1 MSDEK
6 NVEITEGKKE
16 LLIRLT
22 KEEGEF
28 FILMSACTRA
38 PYVECDPETF
48 DDEVMI
54 YFDEQSAKAKTEEL
68 AQKKIPTTVLKLASK
83 QMLLFFT
90 TLYTMGVNA
99 LHLSF
104 NGEETTMQIQEIVKK
119 RDQKEAP
126 DGSVW
131 VENPQ
136 LHLTAV
142 YFAQEL
148 RRPAEEDTKEHLKEL
163 QEEML
168 ADFRKSSL
176 IFAIQK
182 DTNATPMIKLK
193 DGEKYQPVFT
203 DVLEFR
209 KFCQDDSFRPVIV
222 KAEQLP
228 KVLDKDAEGVIL
240 NMLGVNLPLQITRP
254 IPVMNAV
261 PANDP
266 AVLAKAAADAAATA
280 IREANAEKSEKKDDE
295 EEK

>member
-1 MSDEK
+1 MTVDNSFTMK
-6 NVEITEGKKE
+6 KFQSMEIIYVTFSQ
-16 LLIRLT
+16 IT
-22 KEEGEF
+22 K
-28 FILMSACTRA
+28 L

-148 RRPAEEDTKEHLKEL
+148 RRPAGGYEGAPQRASGGDARRLP
-163 QEEML
+163 QEQSDLCNSEGY
-168 ADFRKSSL
+168 KCNS
-176 IFAIQK
+176 
-182 DTNATPMIKLK
+182 
-193 DGEKYQPVFT
+193 
-203 DVLEFR
+203 
-209 KFCQDDSFRPVIV
+209 DD
-222 KAEQLP
+222 
-228 KVLDKDAEGVIL
+228 
-240 NMLGVNLPLQITRP
+240 
-254 IPVMNAV
+254 
-261 PANDP
+261 
-266 AVLAKAAADAAATA
+266 
-280 IREANAEKSEKKDDE
+280 
-295 EEK
+295 